1 MMTKRRTWY
10 GLGVGMVAA
19 VALLSGCSS
28 KDRHLAPVSG
38 ANGLLGSREI
48 IPAPM
53 GSPSE
58 LKLLPQASGGASQG
72 ASQGG
77 AALPS
82 AAGAVPAEPSLAV
95 PGAVPAEP
103 SLADESA
110 FGSGRLAPVVA
121 PSGADVAAQDVSP
134 RPGAGAAPQAG
145 FVPPSA
151 DPGAVEPGL
160 PGAIENLSG
169 APVSLP
175 SAEPGA
181 PAAGDKRYT
190 VQRGDTLSSIARRH
204 GVKWQEIALLNGITR
219 DSKIQVGQE
228 LTLPANAVAVAEPA
242 KPAVSPTAK
251 KGTGAAAP
259 KGAEGAGAVRPSSS
273 PSRAGGKSVV
283 ARPLPPDGKYTVKAG
298 DSLWTIARRYGLK
311 TDDLRQ
317 ANGLTSDTLRI
328 GQVLT
333 LKAAAGGAQPK
344 AAAPEKESRK
354 AAKGGADAGKSS
366 SVQQTSNR
374 IAGLSA
380 DKHVVTS
387 GDNLWTLARRYKVKE
402 DDLREWNNLKSTNL
416 HIGQVLLL
424 RRPDAPAPSS
434 ASPAPAASDTVAP
447 AAPVTVAPAEVPPV
461 VNLAVPAGEPE
472 AAGNG
477 GSILENIT
485 FQPEAQPPVQPEAQA
500 TYTVQSGDTINL
512 ILRRS
517 GLQLERFK
525 ELNPT
530 LDETKE
536 LVPGTVIRLAP

>member
-28 KDRHLAPVSG
+28 KDRRLATVSG

-72 ASQGG
+72 VPQGG
-77 AALPS
+77 S
-82 AAGAVPAEPSLAV
+82 AVPVEPSLAV

-103 SLADESA
+103 SLADEGA
-110 FGSGRLAPVVA
+110 FGAGRLAPVVA
-121 PSGADVAAQDVSP
+121 PAGADVASGKDVSP
-134 RPGAGAAPQAG
+134 RPDGAAPQAG
-145 FVPPSA
+145 FVPPASE
-151 DPGAVEPGL
+151 PGAGEPGV
-160 PGAIENLSG
+160 PGASENLSG
-169 APVSLP
+169 APVSAQP
-175 SAEPGA
+175 SWDGA
-181 PAAGDKRYT
+181 PVAGDKRYT
-190 VQRGDTLSSIARRH
+190 VRRGDTLSSIARRH

-228 LTLPANAVAVAEPA
+228 LTLPANAVAVAEPE
-242 KPAVSPTAK
+242 KPAVTPAK
-251 KGTGAAAP
+251 RGKGTAA
-259 KGAEGAGAVRPSSS
+259 KGEDAARPSSS
-273 PSRAGGKSVV
+273 SRSGGKSQV
-283 ARPLPPDGKYTVKAG
+283 ARPLPPDGKYTVKSG

-317 ANGLTSDTLRI
+317 ANGLTSDTLRV

-333 LKAAAGGAQPK
+333 LKAAADGAKPKAAAAGAKPK
-344 AAAPEKESRK
+344 AAAPEKGAKK
-354 AAKGGADAGKSS
+354 APKGADAGKPA

-380 DKHVVTS
+380 DKHVVKS

-402 DDLREWNNLKSTNL
+402 DDLREWNNLKSSNL

-424 RRPDAPAPSS
+424 RRPDAPASAS
-434 ASPAPAASDTVAP
+434 ASPAPAASVTASPAVSPAP
-447 AAPVTVAPAEVPPV
+447 SPAEMPPV
-461 VNLAVPAGEPE
+461 VNLAAPAGEPE
-472 AAGNG
+472 PAGNG
-477 GSILENIT
+477 SSILENIT

>member
-28 KDRHLAPVSG
+28 KDRRLAPVSG
-38 ANGLLGSREI
+38 SNGLLGSREI

-58 LKLLPQASGGASQG
+58 LQLLPQASGGASQG
-72 ASQGG
+72 VPQGG
-77 AALPS
+77 SSLAVP
-82 AAGAVPAEPSLAV
+82 GAVPAEPSLAV

-110 FGSGRLAPVVA
+110 FGAGRLAPVVA
-121 PSGADVAAQDVSP
+121 PSGADVAAKDVSP

-145 FVPPSA
+145 FVPPA
-151 DPGAVEPGL
+151 AEPGAGEPGL

-169 APVSLP
+169 APVSAQP
-175 SAEPGA
+175 SWDGA
-181 PAAGDKRYT
+181 SDVPAAGDKRYT

-242 KPAVSPTAK
+242 KPSAAPAAK
-251 KGTGAAAP
+251 KGKAAAP
-259 KGAEGAGAVRPSSS
+259 KGAGDAARPSSS
-273 PSRAGGKSVV
+273 PSRAGGKSSV
-283 ARPLPPDGKYTVKAG
+283 ARPLPPDGKYTVKSG
-298 DSLWTIARRYGLK
+298 DSLWTIARRYGLR

-317 ANGLTSDTLRI
+317 ANGLTSDTLRV

-333 LKAAAGGAQPK
+333 LKASAGGAQPK
-344 AAAPEKESRK
+344 AAAAEKEPRK
-354 AAKGGADAGKSS
+354 APKGGAEGGKPA

-380 DKHVVTS
+380 DKHVVKS

-402 DDLREWNNLKSTNL
+402 DDLREWNNLKSSNL

-424 RRPDAPAPSS
+424 RRPDAPVSAG
-434 ASPAPAASDTVAP
+434 ASPAVVAPSTASP
-447 AAPVTVAPAEVPPV
+447 AAPSTAPAEVPPV

-472 AAGNG
+472 AARNG
-477 GSILENIT
+477 DSILENIT
-485 FQPEAQPPVQPEAQA
+485 FQPEAQPPVQPEVQA